1 MPIVPM
7 LIVPTLIM
15 RRLVMVVM
23 MMVVIVMLV
32 VAVAHARAP
41 CGSGRHRAWRHRCQS
56 PITRELI
63 EG

>member
-1 MPIVPM
+1 
-7 LIVPTLIM
+7 M